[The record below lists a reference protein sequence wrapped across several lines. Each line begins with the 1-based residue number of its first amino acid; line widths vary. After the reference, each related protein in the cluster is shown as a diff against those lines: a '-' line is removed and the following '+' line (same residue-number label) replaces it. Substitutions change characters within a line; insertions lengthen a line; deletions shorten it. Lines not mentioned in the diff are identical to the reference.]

1 MPWADLLMRVWR
13 IDALR
18 CPSCG
23 GRMRVICAIRGPD
36 AITAILA
43 AVDAD
48 EWADGALDPPH
59 RAMQHHA
66 HAV

>member
-1 MPWADLLMRVWR
+1 
-13 IDALR
+13 
-18 CPSCG
+18 
-23 GRMRVICAIRGPD
+23 MRVICAIRGPD

-59 RAMQHHA
+59 RAMQHQQSLSRKSQTSSSGVA
-66 HAV
+66 AVHT